1 MLRPPSMA
9 LIGLIAVGLLGCVF
23 VLYVLF
29 QWRHEKAKKDRIS
42 AEMVMRLNRRTKK
55 IATISEAAHQR
66 PSRAVD

>member
-1 MLRPPSMA
+1 MA

-42 AEMVMRLNRRTKK
+42 AEMVMRLNRTKK

>member
-1 MLRPPSMA
+1 MRPPSMA

-29 QWRHEKAKKDRIS
+29 QWRREKAKKDRIS